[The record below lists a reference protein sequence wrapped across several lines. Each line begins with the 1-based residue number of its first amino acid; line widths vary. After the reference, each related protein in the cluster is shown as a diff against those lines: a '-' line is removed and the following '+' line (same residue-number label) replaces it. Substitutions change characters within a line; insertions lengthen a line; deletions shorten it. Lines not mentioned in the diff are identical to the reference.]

1 MVNLIW
7 ATRGKSW
14 GFRFLLD
21 GGYHD
26 PLPAYERAFADLQSQ
41 RVACRRLGE
50 QVALRFPDPQ
60 NRRDDAGRVIPHD
73 FVVMG
78 PWADEVNS
86 VDDGREKIWLRVAEV
101 YDQVWDAASAPS
113 MAAVRLAVDID

>member
-1 MVNLIW
+1 MNLIW

-60 NRRDDAGRVIPHD
+60 NRRDDPGRVIPHD

>member
-1 MVNLIW
+1 MNLIW

>member
-14 GFRFLLD
+14 GFRFLLN
-21 GGYHD
+21 GGYPD
-26 PLPAYERAFADLQSQ
+26 PLLAYERAFADLQSQ
-41 RVACRRLGE
+41 RAACRRLGE
-50 QVALRFPDPQ
+50 QVALRFPDPLS
-60 NRRDDAGRVIPHD
+60 RRDDAGRVIPHD

-78 PWADEVNS
+78 PLADEVNS
-86 VDDGREKIWLRVAEV
+86 VDDGLEKIWPLVAEV

-113 MAAVRLAVDID
+113 VAAVRLAVDSD

>member
-1 MVNLIW
+1 
-7 ATRGKSW
+7 
-14 GFRFLLD
+14 
-21 GGYHD
+21 
-26 PLPAYERAFADLQSQ
+26 
-41 RVACRRLGE
+41 
-50 QVALRFPDPQ
+50 
-60 NRRDDAGRVIPHD
+60 VIPHD